1 MLSAFCYH
9 GGMIRTQIQL
19 TEEQARR
26 LKRMAAAQGRSIA
39 DLVREG
45 VDRLAG
51 DDVAS
56 GRRDRMKRVARS
68 FGRFRS
74 GRKDLASRHDA
85 HFADA
90 AAARR

>member
-1 MLSAFCYH
+1 
-9 GGMIRTQIQL
+9 MIRTQIQL
-19 TEEQARR
+19 TEEQSRH
-26 LKRMAAAQGRSIA
+26 LKQLAAAQGRSIA
-39 DLVREG
+39 DLIREG

-51 DDVAS
+51 DDAAS
-56 GRRDRMKRVARS
+56 QRRDRMKRVARS

-74 GRKDLASRHDA
+74 GRTDLASGHDA